1 MAEEGYRGDIV
12 YAGEPREEQP
22 QQPKVEEKAE
32 EKKRKM
38 SDWALVA
45 VAAVGLILTVYYVG
59 FEHLKVPINLWPNA
73 TNQSQPNDT
82 ITPPFI
88 PEQNIS
94 PITHGVVS
102 AITYAENNMTY
113 NSREDTNLS
122 LQVSCSALCRGLY
135 VSLYDG
141 SNRMGEFQNASSWNG
156 TVAIVAPFS
165 VPKRDNA
172 ALALSVFADSVNINN
187 TLYGAN
193 AEKEEIF
200 NLNVLASVQKII
212 YGKEFY
218 LDVGETGNLTDLN
231 DTIILESL
239 QGGSAKIVVKR
250 VDGIT
255 FSSTLDAVNKPN
267 ATFFDFLTVELL
279 EVQAGQVKLVAWPNG
294 VIETVS
300 LQAPTTTNISTM
312 EQFRIYLKCTG
323 TCAATYIGIHFLNES
338 ILSRVGF
345 YNETKAWTN
354 WKIVNISTVVPSFYI
369 NKTSEVKILVDT
381 RNQRDAYF
389 LDLWH
394 PPEKEY
400 TQRFY
405 VYG

>member
-22 QQPKVEEKAE
+22 PSQQPKVEEKTE

-45 VAAVGLILTVYYVG
+45 VAAVGLILTIYYVG

-73 TNQSQPNDT
+73 TNQSQPNTT
-82 ITPPFI
+82 IPII
-88 PEQNIS
+88 PQPNI
-94 PITHGVVS
+94 TYGVVS
-102 AITYAENNMTY
+102 AIAYAGNNMTFI
-113 NSREDTNLS
+113 SREDANLS
-122 LQVSCSALCRGLY
+122 LQFSCSALCRGLY
-135 VSLYDG
+135 VSIYDG
-141 SNRMGEFQNASSWNG
+141 SNKVGEFQNSSSWNG
-156 TVAIVAPFS
+156 TKSILIPFS

-172 ALALSVFADSVNINN
+172 PLSLSVFADSANINN

-193 AEKEEIF
+193 AEEEAMF
-200 NLNVLASVQKII
+200 YLNVLASVQKII

-218 LDVGETGNLTDLN
+218 LDLGETGNLTDLN

-255 FSSTLDAVNKPN
+255 FSSTLDEVNKPN
-267 ATFFDFLTVELL
+267 ATFFDFLTIQLVD
-279 EVQAGQVKLVAWPNG
+279 VGDNYAKLVAWPNG
-294 VIETVS
+294 VIETVT
-300 LQAPTTTNISTM
+300 LQAPTSINITAT
-312 EQFRIYLKCTG
+312 EQFRVYLKCVG
-323 TCAATYIGIHFLNES
+323 TCAATYVGIHFLNES
-338 ILSRVGF
+338 VLTRVGF
-345 YNETKAWTN
+345 YNQTKAWSD
-354 WKIVNISTVVPSFYI
+354 WQVVNISTNIPSFYM

-381 RNQRDAYF
+381 RNQRSAF
-389 LDLWH
+389 FWDLWH

-400 TQRFY
+400 IGRFY
-405 VYG
+405 VNG